1 MMNEHTSKLLT
12 LPPYMHNSQF
22 YTQSLLFLLLMTRFM
37 IRKCSDMPG
46 CIFSSFFLATVSGP
60 PGCGDLARSPGAC
73 GLISL
78 SS

>member
-1 MMNEHTSKLLT
+1 MMNEHTPKLLT

-46 CIFSSFFLATVSGP
+46 CIFSSFFFLRQFLAL
-60 PGCGDLARSPGAC
+60 LAVVIWRGVRRLA
-73 GLISL
+73 G
-78 SS
+78 